1 MDPHQIA
8 YIAAALLVLVL
19 GITVLLAQLKLF
31 EINKELRTLN
41 HNLLTQAEDAREY
54 QTAVIRLLEDIR
66 SRKGSTDSAT

>member
-41 HNLLTQAEDAREY
+41 HNLLTQAEDARDY
-54 QTAVIRLLEDIR
+54 QGAVIRLLEETR
-66 SRKGSTDSAT
+66 SRKGSAESGA